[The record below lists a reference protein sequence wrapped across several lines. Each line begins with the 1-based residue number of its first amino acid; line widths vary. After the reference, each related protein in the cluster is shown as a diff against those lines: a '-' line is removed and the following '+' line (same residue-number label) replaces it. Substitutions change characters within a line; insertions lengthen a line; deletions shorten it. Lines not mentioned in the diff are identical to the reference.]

1 MDVLIFMGQSNM
13 QGSTGEK
20 CFEPTGCGVFE
31 YRYLTNELKPL
42 ISPVGEDIES
52 DTGELLL
59 TGSALGNGSMVPYF
73 ANVYAKSRG
82 KTVAIHSA
90 KGNTSI
96 AEWKKG
102 TERFNIAVEKIKA
115 GIKKAAETGN
125 VNRVYVIWLQG
136 ESDALLRTSQEE
148 YEKSLKQFK
157 NDLKNEFS
165 FNKFCIIKT
174 GYFAAYAEWDK
185 DLFEDKK
192 AADEAI
198 MSAQDS
204 IVKKDSDFVM
214 LTDVTVELS
223 INALFLNPKEF
234 GPHFNNAGMKII
246 GETAAR
252 ELLKL
257 Q

>member
-1 MDVLIFMGQSNM
+1 M
-13 QGSTGEK
+13 
-20 CFEPTGCGVFE
+20 
-31 YRYLTNELKPL
+31 
-42 ISPVGEDIES
+42 
-52 DTGELLL
+52 
-59 TGSALGNGSMVPYF
+59 
-73 ANVYAKSRG
+73 
-82 KTVAIHSA
+82 
-90 KGNTSI
+90 
-96 AEWKKG
+96 
-102 TERFNIAVEKIKA
+102 
-115 GIKKAAETGN
+115 
-125 VNRVYVIWLQG
+125 
-136 ESDALLRTSQEE
+136 
-148 YEKSLKQFK
+148 
-157 NDLKNEFS
+157 
-165 FNKFCIIKT
+165 
-174 GYFAAYAEWDK
+174 
-185 DLFEDKK
+185 FEDKK